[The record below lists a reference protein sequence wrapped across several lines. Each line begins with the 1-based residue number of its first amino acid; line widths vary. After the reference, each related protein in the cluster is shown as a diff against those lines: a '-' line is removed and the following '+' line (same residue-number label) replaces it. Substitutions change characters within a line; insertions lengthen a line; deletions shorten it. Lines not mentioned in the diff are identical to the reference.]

1 MVKMIIEVEG
11 MSCGMCES
19 HINDMVRRH
28 FKVKKVSSSHK
39 EGKTEIMRF
48 SRSVLVQMPPGWI
61 RCRQPGSLQLRF
73 C

>member
-48 SRSVLVQMPPGWI
+48 RRSVWVQMPPGWI